1 MDGGVLLAV
10 APFLGLYAGRVASFS
25 VAVLVTWALNRTFTF
40 SDRRTSNRIQ
50 ELALYVGSQSFGALT
65 NMAVYAAAI
74 FLSDWMYA
82 YPLAALALGS
92 AAGLVVNY
100 TAAHFVV
107 FRGSLA
113 STKAKPIPK
122 T

>member
-1 MDGGVLLAV
+1 LAV

-25 VAVLVTWALNRTFTF
+25 IAVLVTWALNRTFTF
-40 SDRRTSNRIQ
+40 SDRRTSNWMQ

-74 FLSDWMYA
+74 FLSDWMHT

-113 STKAKPIPK
+113 SPKAKPIPK